1 MTLAE
6 LEKSGLQ
13 IDANYLLP
21 PFNWFLL
28 GLFSF
33 FFFFVDPSL
42 AFHALVNQ
50 IKLTPVPVMGSSDK
64 ARAPSQRRASAR
76 SRTSCF
82 LPFITLDLVFVFIC
96 PCRLG

>member
-1 MTLAE
+1 MLAE

-21 PFNWFLL
+21 LFNWFLL

-33 FFFFVDPSL
+33 FFFVDPSL
-42 AFHALVNQ
+42 AFHALINQ

-64 ARAPSQRRASAR
+64 ARAQSQPRTSAR

-82 LPFITLDLVFVFIC
+82 LPFITLDSVFVFIC